1 MPSVCLEI
9 ISLLFNFSPCRR
21 IRFSLHAPEQATGLI
36 GVAIP
41 TASFHT
47 HNPGAFDISPGR
59 PRPEQQWLRVD
70 TDFHCQEQDQ
80 ATGSLSQ
87 RQIFP
92 RTTNQSSSF
101 EMSVSNTRGRDTSR
115 PSLGLGWS
123 GTCKPESLL
132 LNSKHVSQKTK
143 FQPLLRLLDASLRL
157 ALCDRVTP
165 KCEGIML
172 AKDTGFPRLV
182 EIAPALFSPRFL
194 EVC

>member
-1 MPSVCLEI
+1 VPSACLEN

-21 IRFSLHAPEQATGLI
+21 IRFSLHVREQPTGLVR
-36 GVAIP
+36 VATP

-47 HNPGAFDISPGR
+47 HDADAFAISHGR

-70 TDFHCQEQDQ
+70 TDLHCQEQDQ
-80 ATGSLSQ
+80 AIGSLSK
-87 RQIFP
+87 RQVFP

-101 EMSVSNTRGRDTSR
+101 EMSVPNSRGRDPSR
-115 PSLGLGWS
+115 PSLGLGLS
-123 GTCKPESLL
+123 GTCKTESLL
-132 LNSKHVSQKTK
+132 PNSKHVSQKTM
-143 FQPLLRLLDASLRL
+143 FRPLLRLLDASLRL
-157 ALCDRVTP
+157 ALCDRAAP